1 MAANSSSAGLNEL
14 RHRLLDM
21 SKRNPLI
28 HTPVNNRNSKQILV
42 VDEKSDEIHRI
53 LFNEEKK
60 FTFLPKADDDAHLDE
75 DDAIFV
81 PDELEAELHAK
92 HTDTKLQTELT
103 PEALQKKLLA
113 LFREARTIEEELS
126 VSVLFLALGFIRYY
140 DAESSDVARYGPLL
154 LLPVD
159 LERRSTSSMFGISA
173 RDDDLG
179 KNQNL
184 AQMLQ
189 QEHNVLLPD
198 LPTDSGWRASDFF
211 SQVQD
216 AISSKPRWEVEQ
228 DRMVLRFYSFEK
240 FMMSRDLEDDSVTQ
254 FNSDDGASLKLV
266 HQLLGG
272 ESGASTT
279 STTGLSVIE
288 NARNL
293 DKRFEDPRDLGHIL
307 DADTSQT
314 QVIDAALSGRNLVV
328 QGPPGTGKSQ
338 TIANIIASAA
348 SAGKRV
354 LFIAEKKAA
363 LDVVFQRLRRCGL
376 GRLCLELHSHKAN
389 RKQVYESIKKTL
401 DESPLISLDERLY
414 DDIKETRD
422 ELNRMNDLIHTVDEQ
437 TGNTPYLIM
446 GRIAQ
451 LTGREIPPPEYTVE
465 GIDSWSKDD
474 FETKFTLFDRWI
486 VATKNFGLET
496 EHPFRGVRRNLSP
509 LERTRLEQSLAPH
522 VELTQ
527 RLIHTASES
536 RLFESALPVNT
547 VHSCRQRLAHLR
559 AMENQPDGI
568 SDLLDKKTVQDE
580 YRSELL
586 KLIDDMLDYQRA
598 KTNLD
603 SSVTTPAFEQDWEF
617 ELATV
622 VQSGESI
629 FRWFKGSYRN
639 AVAKLKSALK
649 IKLPDQLDERLTLLK
664 ELVRMGELRREI
676 LAREN
681 LGRSHF
687 DLAWSGTETSC
698 EVERDRVNWVH
709 ERVSAFGALDNLTEA
724 IAQSTKLIDL
734 KALIDQFDGYLQ
746 RWVENWTQIVEE
758 TDFDSRIAFGTE
770 SIDDLSL
777 HQVNDRIK
785 DWLSGMESIV
795 QYHQLRAV
803 GEELER
809 VGLGI
814 VREHV
819 NTQRLKPEVAVD
831 SLMLHRCE
839 AVYNRFREQHPELL
853 QINGEQRT
861 QLVAKFKTLDTQL
874 KELAIKE
881 ALRKHDL
888 SIPKGSVGAMG
899 TIRGEINKKRS
910 HMPIRKLL
918 DTVGDAV
925 ASIKPVFLMSP
936 ISVSRFLK
944 PGGLTFDLLL
954 MDEASQIKP
963 EESIGAILRAKQVVV
978 VGDQK
983 QMPPSSFF
991 DKQVMDEED
1000 DEDEDLTEEEIRIR
1014 QTSQIESVLSLCEA
1028 RGFDQALLSWHYRSE
1043 HPSLI
1048 EVSNHEFYDSRLIYP
1063 PTPDFGKTSTGL
1075 KFHKVNGIYERSRG
1089 RYNKVEATTICEHI
1103 ANHVRNYPGQSL
1115 GVVAL
1120 SVAQRN
1126 MLQNMVD
1133 DLCRENPDIERY
1145 CYEQNDEPF
1154 FVKNL
1159 ENVQGDER
1167 DVIYISIGYGRDA
1180 DGYFG
1185 QNFGPVSSDGGERRL
1200 NVLFTRARK
1209 QCVIFA
1215 SITHDDIRI
1224 DAARHQGPRVLKQF
1238 LRYAETGTMDAPLI
1252 TGEEMDSPF
1261 EQDVAQTLTERGF
1274 RVEAQVGSAGFKIDL
1289 AVHDPENE
1297 GHFLLAI
1304 ECDGARY
1311 HSSSWARER
1320 DRLRQEVLEGKG
1332 WRFHRIWSTDW
1343 FTAREREIAKLLD
1356 AITLA
1361 KSSQAGDD
1369 NAAVRVFETEPVTE
1383 HVTGMQASDS
1393 SPIEVVARGDQQS
1406 LVAEPY
1412 VEAEIRLSYRQQQ
1425 TDLLEVQP
1433 EELESVVRDI
1443 VTTEQ
1448 PVHIDLVMR
1457 KVANAWGLAR
1467 IGNRIRSHLQYCL
1480 IRIQNHGEIT
1490 ECEEDPGFL
1499 RSSIAPTSAILRDRS
1514 ECTLVEYQD
1523 SAHLPRAE
1531 LQLAIL
1537 EIVGANVTVPLDA
1550 CVREVIRLLGVKRNR
1565 ATLLERVREETS
1577 NFVRDKKIEFDGETL
1592 VRQESPH

>member
-1 MAANSSSAGLNEL
+1 MVANASSVGLSEL
-14 RHRLLDM
+14 RRRLLDM

-28 HTPVNNRNSKQILV
+28 HTPVTNRNSKQVLV
-42 VDEKSDEIHRI
+42 VEEKSDEILRI
-53 LFNEEKK
+53 LYNEQRK
-60 FTFLPKADDDAHLDE
+60 FTFLPKADDDGSLDE
-75 DDAIFV
+75 DESIFV
-81 PDELEAELHAK
+81 PEELEAELHAK

-103 PEALQKKLLA
+103 PEPLQKKLLA

-140 DAESSDVARYGPLL
+140 DAESSDIARYGPLL

-159 LERRSTSSMFGISA
+159 LERRSTSSMFGLSA

-184 AQMLQ
+184 TQMMQ
-189 QEHNVLLPD
+189 QEHSILLPD
-198 LPTDSGWRASDFF
+198 LPTDSGWRASDYF
-211 SQVQD
+211 SLVQD
-216 AISSKPRWEVEQ
+216 AISLKKRWEVEP

-240 FMMSRDLEDDSVTQ
+240 FMMSRDLEEDAVAQFGSDDSE
-254 FNSDDGASLKLV
+254 SIKLV
-266 HQLLGG
+266 GRLLGG
-272 ESGASTT
+272 ESDATSVGA
-279 STTGLSVIE
+279 TTGLSVIE
-288 NARNL
+288 HSRNL
-293 DKRFEDPRDLGHIL
+293 DERYDDPRDLGHIL

-363 LDVVFQRLRRCGL
+363 LDVVHQRLTRCGL
-376 GRLCLELHSHKAN
+376 DRLCLELHSHKAN
-389 RKQVYESIKKTL
+389 RKQVYESIRTTL
-401 DESPLISLDERLY
+401 DESPQISVEEQLY

-422 ELNRMNDLIHTVDEQ
+422 ELNRMNDLIHSVDEK

-451 LTGREIPPPEYTVE
+451 LSGRQVPPPEYTVE
-465 GIDSWSKDD
+465 GIDSWSKED
-474 FETKFTLFDRWI
+474 FETRFRLFDRWI
-486 VATKNFGLET
+486 NAAQNFGLES
-496 EHPFRGVRRNLSP
+496 EHRFRGVRQNLSP
-509 LERTRLEQSLAPH
+509 LERTRLGQHLASH
-522 VELTQ
+522 IELTQ
-527 RLIHTASES
+527 SLIGTANENRPYGNAVS
-536 RLFESALPVNT
+536 VNT
-547 VHSCRQRLAHLR
+547 VHGCRQRVAQYR
-559 AMENQPDGI
+559 ALENQPDGI
-568 SDLLDKKTVQDE
+568 RKLLNKESIRDD

-586 KLIDDMLDYQRA
+586 KLIDDLLEYQRIA
-598 KTNLD
+598 SRID
-603 SSVTTPAFEQDWEF
+603 SRVVSTAFEQDWEF
-617 ELATV
+617 ELATF

-629 FRWFKGSYRN
+629 FRLFIGAYRT
-639 AVAKLKSALK
+639 AIAKLKSTLK
-649 IKLPDQLDERLTLLK
+649 TKLPAEFEDRIALLK
-664 ELVRMGELRREI
+664 ELVRIAELRREI
-676 LAREN
+676 SSRET

-687 DLAWSGTETSC
+687 DLAWSGCETSC
-698 EVERDRVNWVH
+698 EIERDRVNWIH
-709 ERVSAFGALDNLTEA
+709 ERVPLFDKVENLSEAVAQSANIDDLKSTIDRFDGDLNQWLDNWA
-724 IAQSTKLIDL
+724 
-734 KALIDQFDGYLQ
+734 
-746 RWVENWTQIVEE
+746 QIVDELE
-758 TDFDSRIAFGTE
+758 LDAHTAFEIE
-770 SIDDLSL
+770 SIDELSL
-777 HQVNDRIK
+777 QQVNDRINEWIS
-785 DWLSGMESIV
+785 DMESLV
-795 QYHQLRAV
+795 QYHELRAV
-803 GEELER
+803 GEELDR
-809 VGLGI
+809 VGLGV

-819 NTQRLKPEVAVD
+819 NTRRLMAEVAVD

-839 AVYNRFREQHPELL
+839 AVYNRFREQHPNLL
-853 QINGEQRT
+853 EINGEQRT
-861 QLVAKFKTLDTQL
+861 LLVAKFKTLDTQL

-881 ALRKHDL
+881 ALLEHDAK
-888 SIPKGSVGAMG
+888 IPKGSVGAMG

-925 ASIKPVFLMSP
+925 ALIKPVFLMSP

-1000 DEDEDLTEEEIRIR
+1000 EDDDDLTEEQLRIQ
-1014 QTSQIESVLSLCEA
+1014 QTAHIESVLSLCEA
-1028 RGFDQALLSWHYRSE
+1028 RGFDNALLSWHYRSE

-1048 EVSNHEFYDSRLIYP
+1048 DVSNHEFYDSRLIYP
-1063 PTPDFGKTSTGL
+1063 PSPEFGTTSTGL
-1075 KFHKVNGIYERSRG
+1075 KFQKVEGIYERSRG
-1089 RYNKVEATTICEHI
+1089 RYNKVEATTICDHI
-1103 ANHVRNYPGQSL
+1103 AEHVRNYPGLSL

-1133 DLCRENPDIERY
+1133 DLCRENPDIERF
-1145 CYEQNDEPF
+1145 CNEQNDEPF

-1167 DVIYISIGYGRDA
+1167 DIIFISIGYGRDA

-1185 QNFGPVSSDGGERRL
+1185 QNFGPVSLEGGERRL

-1215 SITHDDIRI
+1215 SITHDDIRV
-1224 DAARHQGPRVLKQF
+1224 DAARHHGPRVLKQF
-1238 LRYAETGTMDAPLI
+1238 LRYAETGTMDTPLI
-1252 TGEEMDSPF
+1252 TGKEMDSPF
-1261 EQDVAQTLTERGF
+1261 EQDVAQTLTDRNY

-1289 AVHDPENE
+1289 AVHDPDNE

-1343 FTAREREIAKLLD
+1343 FTARDREITKLLE
-1356 AITLA
+1356 AITIA
-1361 KSSQAGDD
+1361 KSSRAGDS
-1369 NAAVRVFETEPVTE
+1369 NAAARVFKTE
-1383 HVTGMQASDS
+1383 HADERGPDVQRKES
-1393 SPIEVVARGDQQS
+1393 SRIEVVTRGDQPTIS
-1406 LVAEPY
+1406 SVPY
-1412 VEAEIRLSYRQQQ
+1412 DEAEIRLSYRQQHS
-1425 TDLLEVQP
+1425 DLLDVQP
-1433 EELESVVRDI
+1433 EELENMVRDM
-1443 VTTEQ
+1443 VKTEQ

-1457 KVANAWGLAR
+1457 KLANAWGLAR

-1480 IRIQNHGEIT
+1480 ARIQSHGKISMLED
-1490 ECEEDPGFL
+1490 DPGFFC
-1499 RSSIAPTSAILRDRS
+1499 SSVLPINAILRDRS
-1514 ECTLVEYQD
+1514 ECTLTEYQD
-1523 SAHLPRAE
+1523 SGYLPRME
-1531 LQLAIL
+1531 LQLAML
-1537 EIVGANVTVPLDA
+1537 EIVDA
-1550 CVREVIRLLGVKRNR
+1550 KRDIAAR
-1565 ATLLERVREETS
+1565 CMCA
-1577 NFVRDKKIEFDGETL
+1577 
-1592 VRQESPH
+1592 